1 METAQVITYWVDE
14 DRFIPK
20 GEYKETEIDQYQRK
34 VDFLITCVCGNRYE
48 IRFNHE
54 VQLTES
60 RSIRR
65 DKSQPN
71 VYLVTEKALKELE
84 KIYSCTT
91 DF

>member
-1 METAQVITYWVDE
+1 MDTAQVITYWVDE
-14 DRFIPK
+14 DKFIPK
-20 GEYKETEIDQYQRK
+20 GEYKETEIDQYKRK
-34 VDFLITCVCGNRYE
+34 VDFLITCACGKRYE
-48 IRFNHE
+48 IRFTHE

-71 VYLVTEKALKELE
+71 VYLVTEKDLKELE

>member
-14 DRFIPK
+14 DKFIPK
-20 GEYKETEIDQYQRK
+20 GEYKETEIDQYKRK
-34 VDFLITCVCGNRYE
+34 VDFLITYVGKRYE
-48 IRFNHE
+48 IRFAHE